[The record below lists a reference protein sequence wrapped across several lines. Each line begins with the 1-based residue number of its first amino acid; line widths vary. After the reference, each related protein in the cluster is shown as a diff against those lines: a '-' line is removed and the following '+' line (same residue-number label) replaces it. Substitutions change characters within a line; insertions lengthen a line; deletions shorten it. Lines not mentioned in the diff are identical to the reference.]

1 VVVLDIYAARE
12 DPEPGVTGA
21 LIADAFIDQT
31 RMHYVPEWD
40 DVPDAVAAI
49 AQPGDFVITMGC
61 GDVYRQVPGILKA
74 LEN

>member
-1 VVVLDIYAARE
+1 MVVLDIYAARE

-21 LIADAFIDQT
+21 LIADAFIEQD
-31 RMHYVPEWD
+31 RMHYVPNWD
-40 DVPDAVAAI
+40 DVPGAVAKI

>member
-1 VVVLDIYAARE
+1 VLDIYAARE

-21 LIADAFIDQT
+21 LIADAFEDQS
-31 RMHYVPEWD
+31 RMHYVPVWD
-40 DVPDAVAAI
+40 EVPAAVAAI
-49 AQPGDFVITMGC
+49 ARQGDFVITMGC